1 MFCVVGNTKSN
12 WDHLFH
18 PFSAASG
25 IFTIFI
31 FSIHADMTKIIS
43 FISRKGGTGKT
54 TNAIHL
60 ATTLFQTGKS
70 VLLIETDTNYT
81 LNTLRKM
88 ELFKSKSDLKTFEI
102 LGSEDKT
109 VADELLT
116 LRETRKT
123 DFIIVDSAAKTTD
136 EGIRKLCL
144 VSDLVIVPTS
154 LTQNDLL
161 VTYQTVTDLA
171 PARDLN
177 PKLKILVLPN
187 RIYRQT
193 NLYSIRE
200 SLKNLDAIILPA
212 IVPQKNLFVNF
223 STLEAEKEYKP
234 VAQAILNYVS

>member
-1 MFCVVGNTKSN
+1 
-12 WDHLFH
+12 
-18 PFSAASG
+18 
-25 IFTIFI
+25 
-31 FSIHADMTKIIS
+31 MTKIIS

-60 ATTLFQTGKS
+60 ATTLFESGKP
-70 VLLIETDTNYT
+70 VLLIESDTNYT

-88 ELFKSKSDLKTFEI
+88 EVFKSKKDVKTFEI
-102 LGSEDKT
+102 FGSEDQI

-116 LRETRKT
+116 LKESKKYE
-123 DFIIVDSAAKTTD
+123 FIIVDSAAKTTD

-144 VSDLVIVPTS
+144 VSDMVIVPTS

-161 VTYQTVTDLA
+161 VTYQTVTDLG

-177 PKLKILVLPN
+177 PRLKILVLPN

-193 NLYSIRE
+193 NLYSIRD

-223 STLEAEKEYKP
+223 STLKAEKEYKP
-234 VAQAILNYVS
+234 VAQAILNYLA